1 MSKLEACLK
10 HDEMIGTRNEM
21 VFLLFLLA
29 ERSIQFQRQQLQQQ
43 RFEQASIPIHEPA
56 DHRGFIGGLGQGSF
70 SGQGRGGGRSTP
82 FEHRLLEHRR
92 GIRPGFRKAEEDQI
106 PEAEVILNQGRQ
118 RTGRRLLCRDQIARV
133 K

>member
-1 MSKLEACLK
+1 
-10 HDEMIGTRNEM
+10 M

-43 RFEQASIPIHEPA
+43 RFEQASIPIHEPV
-56 DHRGFIGGLGQGSF
+56 DHCGFVGGLGQGSF
-70 SGQGRGGGRSTP
+70 SGQGRGGGRSAP
-82 FEHRLLEHRR
+82 FEHRLLKHRR
-92 GIRPGFRKAEEDQI
+92 GIRPGFRKAEKDQI
-106 PEAEVILNQGRQ
+106 SEAEIILNQGRQ